1 MVVLAWSILV
11 VVLVGLA
18 LFTRSRT
25 GMLAAAIRDNEE
37 RARFLGYS
45 TTMPRA
51 LVYAIA
57 ALVAAAAGVLQAAY
71 NGYIAPQ
78 MFHWTVSGFAL
89 IMAIIGGA
97 KFIIGPAVGAVA
109 LFYVKDAA
117 GQFAE
122 YWPAIVGV
130 TLVVVTLTMPQGIVG
145 LRSSSLAARSA
156 AMTEFVLEG
165 IGLTRRFG
173 GFVALDGV
181 DIAVRRGEI
190 RGLIGPNGAGK
201 STLIDVLSGRAKNRG
216 GRVLLNGEDVSDL
229 KPQHRRRRGMARS
242 FQRTNIFPELT
253 VEQQLRVASW
263 AVADAD
269 IAEVMREL
277 NLGELAGRP
286 AGDISYGDQRRLD
299 LALSLVGR
307 PSVLLLDEPA
317 AGLTTEESF
326 KLAGIL
332 RDLANR
338 WNVTVLLVEHDM
350 QVVFSIC
357 DRISVL
363 HLGRTLSEGT
373 CAEIR
378 SNPTVVAAYLGTEA

>member
-1 MVVLAWSILV
+1 
-11 VVLVGLA
+11 
-18 LFTRSRT
+18 
-25 GMLAAAIRDNEE
+25 
-37 RARFLGYS
+37 
-45 TTMPRA
+45 
-51 LVYAIA
+51 
-57 ALVAAAAGVLQAAY
+57 
-71 NGYIAPQ
+71 
-78 MFHWTVSGFAL
+78 
-89 IMAIIGGA
+89 
-97 KFIIGPAVGAVA
+97 
-109 LFYVKDAA
+109 
-117 GQFAE
+117 
-122 YWPAIVGV
+122 
-130 TLVVVTLTMPQGIVG
+130 
-145 LRSSSLAARSA
+145 
-156 AMTEFVLEG
+156 MTEFALEG

-181 DIAVRRGEI
+181 DIAVKRGEI
-190 RGLIGPNGAGK
+190 RGFIGPNGAGK
-201 STLIDVLSGRAKNRG
+201 STLIDVLSGRAKSRG

-229 KPQHRRRRGMARS
+229 TPQRRRKRGMARS

-269 IAEVMREL
+269 IAEVMSEL
-277 NLGELAGRP
+277 NLVELAGLP

-317 AGLTTEESF
+317 AGLTMQESF
-326 KLAGIL
+326 ELARIL

-363 HLGRTLSEGT
+363 HLGRMLSEGT
-373 CAEIR
+373 CPEIR
-378 SNPTVVAAYLGTEA
+378 INPTVVAAYLGTEA